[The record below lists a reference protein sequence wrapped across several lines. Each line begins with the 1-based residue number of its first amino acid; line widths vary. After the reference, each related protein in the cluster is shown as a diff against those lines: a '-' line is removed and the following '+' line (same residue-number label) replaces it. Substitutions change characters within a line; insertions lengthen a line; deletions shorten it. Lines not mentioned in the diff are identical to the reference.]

1 VVNQQGFF
9 ETVLQALERLEIP
22 YMIAG
27 SVAAIVYGE
36 PRLTNDMDVIVE
48 LELPAV
54 EPLAQAFRPPDFYC
68 PPTASILE
76 AMRRRSQFNIL
87 HVASGSKVDLIL
99 RKHTEHGA
107 AEFVRKQLQ
116 PLTPA
121 LNAYC
126 ASPEDIVIAKLDFH
140 RKGQSEK
147 HISDVAGILR
157 TQGNAL
163 DREYLEAWVK
173 KLALED
179 PWRKSQERSA
189 RP

>member
-1 VVNQQGFF
+1 MVNQQEFF
-9 ETVLQALERLEIP
+9 ETVLKSLERLEIP

-27 SVAAIVYGE
+27 SVATVVYGE
-36 PRLTNDMDVIVE
+36 PRLTNDMDVVVE
-48 LELPAV
+48 LRPQSV
-54 EPLAQAFRPPDFYC
+54 EPLAQDFRPPDFYC
-68 PPTASILE
+68 PQTATILE
-76 AMRRRSQFNIL
+76 EIRRRGQFNIL
-87 HVASGSKVDLIL
+87 HVASGSKVDIIL

-107 AEFVRKQLQ
+107 AEFARKQLQ

-157 TQGNAL
+157 AQGNAL
-163 DREYLEAWVK
+163 DRAYLETWVK
-173 KLALED
+173 KLQLED
-179 PWRKSQERSA
+179 PWRRCQERSA